1 MWRREGICIVGV
13 SNCTCINK
21 QKAWCAFGVECGM
34 WNVYTHDC
42 PLFEAHVVIA

>member
-1 MWRREGICIVGV
+1 MWRREEGICIVGV

-34 WNVYTHDC
+34 FIPMTA
-42 PLFEAHVVIA
+42 LSSRRM